1 MYAGQLFSE
10 HFLTDGIRTTEA
22 YQRLTS
28 DASFTPGVRRRLE
41 EVCQQFPFQASP
53 DEAQTEQDLI
63 FRVLE
68 ALGWNRDMWIVQ
80 PRAARKGRS
89 DVPDMLL
96 LPDLDAKQ
104 RANAEPERDQ
114 RYRHGVAIVE
124 NKRWDRPLDRA
135 TQGARKGDEERE
147 VPSSQILRYLSRA
160 ETLSDR
166 RIQWAI
172 LTNGRLWRLYYQ
184 GAKSR
189 LEEYLEVD
197 LSRLLDVPDLSD
209 LLTERNE
216 DTRAHC
222 LRVFTL
228 MFGRTSFVE
237 AGEDQRT
244 FHLLALDEGRRW
256 EERVA
261 RNLSDLVFGRLFP
274 DLITALDTADPER
287 PASRSRQYLQ
297 QLKNAA
303 LTLLYRLLFVLYAE
317 DRDLLPVRDP
327 RYDDY
332 GLSPVRE
339 EIARRLHKGDTFAAS
354 IGHYTPAC
362 ADYSARSTG
371 ASPRSACRLT
381 TAVCSIPRPPRFSI
395 G

>member
-41 EVCQQFPFQASP
+41 EVYQQFPFQASP
-53 DEAQTEQDLI
+53 DEAQTEQDPI

-172 LTNGRLWRLYYQ
+172 LTNGRLWR
-184 GAKSR
+184 A
-189 LEEYLEVD
+189 
-197 LSRLLDVPDLSD
+197 
-209 LLTERNE
+209 
-216 DTRAHC
+216 
-222 LRVFTL
+222 
-228 MFGRTSFVE
+228 
-237 AGEDQRT
+237 
-244 FHLLALDEGRRW
+244 
-256 EERVA
+256 
-261 RNLSDLVFGRLFP
+261 
-274 DLITALDTADPER
+274 
-287 PASRSRQYLQ
+287 RSR
-297 QLKNAA
+297 
-303 LTLLYRLLFVLYAE
+303 V
-317 DRDLLPVRDP
+317 
-327 RYDDY
+327 
-332 GLSPVRE
+332 
-339 EIARRLHKGDTFAAS
+339 
-354 IGHYTPAC
+354 
-362 ADYSARSTG
+362 
-371 ASPRSACRLT
+371 
-381 TAVCSIPRPPRFSI
+381 
-395 G
+395 

>member
-53 DEAQTEQDLI
+53 DEAQTEQDPI

-172 LTNGRLWRLYYQ
+172 LTNGRLWR
-184 GAKSR
+184 A
-189 LEEYLEVD
+189 
-197 LSRLLDVPDLSD
+197 
-209 LLTERNE
+209 
-216 DTRAHC
+216 
-222 LRVFTL
+222 
-228 MFGRTSFVE
+228 
-237 AGEDQRT
+237 
-244 FHLLALDEGRRW
+244 
-256 EERVA
+256 
-261 RNLSDLVFGRLFP
+261 
-274 DLITALDTADPER
+274 
-287 PASRSRQYLQ
+287 RSR
-297 QLKNAA
+297 
-303 LTLLYRLLFVLYAE
+303 V
-317 DRDLLPVRDP
+317 
-327 RYDDY
+327 
-332 GLSPVRE
+332 
-339 EIARRLHKGDTFAAS
+339 
-354 IGHYTPAC
+354 
-362 ADYSARSTG
+362 
-371 ASPRSACRLT
+371 
-381 TAVCSIPRPPRFSI
+381 
-395 G
+395 